1 MRIAEIVTASII
13 FLVGAAV
20 AFESYRLGAGWG
32 RAGPEAGFYPFWI
45 GILLALTAAGL
56 VAQAALSGKLSGR
69 FLERE
74 KLVLVAKVAI
84 PAVAM
89 VALIHVIGLYVSA
102 TLYIAAYMRWIGSYA
117 WAKALAVGVATSVA
131 AFLIFEVWFLTRMP
145 KGPIET
151 WLGY

>member
-1 MRIAEIVTASII
+1 MRIAEIVTASVI
-13 FLVGAAV
+13 FIVGVAV
-20 AFESYRLGAGWG
+20 AIESHRLGAGWG

-45 GILLALTAAGL
+45 GVLLALTAAAL
-56 VAQAALSGKLSGR
+56 VAQAAMSGRISGR

-74 KLVLVAKVAI
+74 KLVLVAKVAV

-89 VALIHVIGLYVSA
+89 VALLHVAGLYVSA
-102 TLYIAAYMRWIGSYA
+102 TLYIAAYMRWIGSYS
-117 WAKALAVGVATSVA
+117 WAKALAVGAATSIA